1 MKNWQRFFRTRIL
14 ERGYGYARN
23 DAVLSI
29 KETKQGYRAVVSGS
43 ENYDVLI
50 EVKNGK
56 IVDMS
61 CSCPYAD
68 SGNSCKH
75 MAAVLFVLTGD
86 VLDEEE
92 YDDDYEDEFE
102 HDRYYEDRYGYDMYE
117 DDSEHY
123 IDEYDL
129 QESINLLTLKEA
141 RELLY
146 EFSMNNHRLAE
157 KVISAAEKIESR
169 HRLLCIFEHDTKY
182 WGKQLNTFLSA
193 DVTGHINRGD
203 AKFAVELLCELLKL
217 MDEKKTDFDLSEVIQ
232 RCFEMIISAIENSA
246 EYLKS
251 DMVVQC
257 QKMINAFKNESLLKL
272 SDAFLKE
279 LRELDPRVKKLH
291 ELDHL
296 IQQVSKQSECPTV
309 IGISYQPVEA
319 VLYRID
325 LMKELGYS
333 REEIAAYKAEMRH
346 FSVIRCM
353 EIKEALAENNAS
365 KALEIVAESRKLD
378 RYDKSLQK
386 QYNQYAIEAYR
397 MLNDEV
403 NLIREMKNWVLHT
416 PQFGLDY
423 IHELRHMMSPK
434 EWDDFVPKLLK
445 SDSAAGIRIELMIEA
460 GMKDE
465 VFAQIQFYHQFLKY
479 EDELKELDI
488 HKAQERLIEFLEN
501 MAAQGS
507 KRDEYRNLFY
517 QLMKLGY
524 YPGGHDE
531 IYRIAQNWKI
541 MYKKRPAMMEE
552 LSFAFRKWKFLKQCK
567 ES

>member
-14 ERGYGYARN
+14 ERGYGYAHN

-92 YDDDYEDEFE
+92 YDDDYKDEFE
-102 HDRYYEDRYGYDMYE
+102 HEHYYEDRYGYDMYE

-203 AKFAVELLCELLKL
+203 AKFAVELLCELLYQ
-217 MDEKKTDFDLSEVIQ
+217 MDEKMDDVELSDVIQ
-232 RCFEMIISAIENSA
+232 RCFELMISAIENSA
-246 EYLKS
+246 EHLKKDLIADCRKRVS
-251 DMVVQC
+251 S
-257 QKMINAFKNESLLKL
+257 FKHKTLIHL
-272 SDAFLKE
+272 SDAFLRD
-279 LRELDPRVKKLH
+279 LSNLDPRMKKLH
-291 ELDHL
+291 ELDAL
-296 IQQVSKQSECPTV
+296 IQRAGQKSECPKVT
-309 IGISYQPVEA
+309 GHRLQPVEA

-325 LMKELGYS
+325 LMKELEYTQ
-333 REEIAAYKAEMRH
+333 EEIDAYQSEMRH

-353 EIKEALAENNAS
+353 EIKNALSENNPS
-365 KALEIVAESRKLD
+365 KALDIIKESRELD
-378 RYDKSLQK
+378 RYDKVLLH
-386 QYNQYAIEAYR
+386 QYNQYAMDAYR

-434 EWDDFVPKLLK
+434 EWNDFVPKLLK

-460 GMKDE
+460 GMKNE

-501 MAAQGS
+501 MAAHAS

-552 LSFAFRKWKFLKQCK
+552 LSFAFRKWTFLQQ
-567 ES
+567 